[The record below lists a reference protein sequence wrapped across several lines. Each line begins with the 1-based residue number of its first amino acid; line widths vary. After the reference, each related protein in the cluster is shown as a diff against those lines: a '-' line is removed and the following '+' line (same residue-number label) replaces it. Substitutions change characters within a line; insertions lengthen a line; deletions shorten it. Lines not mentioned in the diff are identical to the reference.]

1 MVDAPDS
8 KSGEGNLV
16 RVRVSPALPTN
27 KIMKNIKNLTAVFS
41 LFDTGITIVTNGT
54 NRKQFFGCTVNS
66 FSSLSLAPPKFLFCL
81 GNENLNLKSFKLNS
95 PLNVNFLAK
104 SQLNLSN
111 KFAGSLEKRW
121 VNTKY
126 KIANNKVPFFPE
138 SLGLLEAKVEKK
150 VISGDHT
157 IIICL
162 ITNCI
167 KLKTKKPLIYY
178 KSKYHTV

>member
-1 MVDAPDS
+1 
-8 KSGEGNLV
+8 
-16 RVRVSPALPTN
+16 
-27 KIMKNIKNLTAVFS
+27 MKNIKNLTAVFS
-41 LFDTGITIVTNGT
+41 LFSTGITIVTNGT

-66 FSSLSLAPPKFLFCL
+66 FSSLSLVPPKFLFCL

-126 KIANNKVPFFPE
+126 KIANNIFLNFHLSYKILF
-138 SLGLLEAKVEKK
+138 LLYMNLNNE
-150 VISGDHT
+150 T
-157 IIICL
+157 LL
-162 ITNCI
+162 I
-167 KLKTKKPLIYY
+167 L
-178 KSKYHTV
+178 H